1 VADEDDLMDL
11 DFTVPG
17 AFEAKTEPEP
27 APAPAAEIPAASPE
41 PVPPPPPAR
50 PPLPPALT
58 EAATMYASGKELDA
72 MRRLEAAI
80 KSNENLGDSTIRAW
94 ACLFELLQALGRQP
108 AFDALALTFARRF
121 EKSPPAWSAAA
132 DDDNLAA
139 ETTGG
144 RAHVSLSGVL
154 NVGVGEVLKQ
164 AMKLAATSSLVR
176 MDVSKLTDADNN
188 GATLLMRGIAA
199 LKRAKK
205 EFVFGSPEHLAE
217 ILDHGAISRHHH
229 SFRASRRR
237 VALGGDGQVTLG
249 NIVVKASARKV
260 RRLYQEKI
268 LAGFAGGT
276 ADAFTLFERFEAKLE
291 KHQGN
296 LLRSAVELAKDWR
309 TDRILRRLEAMLAVA
324 DRQCSLIITGN
335 GDVLEPEQ
343 GIVAIGSGGA
353 YAQAAARALLENTD
367 LTPEEIVKK
376 SLAIAGDLCIYT
388 NQSHVIEVLE

>member
-1 VADEDDLMDL
+1 MEQYHGTTILSVRR
-11 DFTVPG
+11 G
-17 AFEAKTEPEP
+17 A
-27 APAPAAEIPAASPE
+27 S
-41 PVPPPPPAR
+41 
-50 PPLPPALT
+50 
-58 EAATMYASGKELDA
+58 
-72 MRRLEAAI
+72 
-80 KSNENLGDSTIRAW
+80 
-94 ACLFELLQALGRQP
+94 
-108 AFDALALTFARRF
+108 
-121 EKSPPAWSAAA
+121 
-132 DDDNLAA
+132 
-139 ETTGG
+139 
-144 RAHVSLSGVL
+144 
-154 NVGVGEVLKQ
+154 
-164 AMKLAATSSLVR
+164 
-176 MDVSKLTDADNN
+176 
-188 GATLLMRGIAA
+188 
-199 LKRAKK
+199 
-205 EFVFGSPEHLAE
+205 
-217 ILDHGAISRHHH
+217 
-229 SFRASRRR
+229 

-343 GIVAIGSGGA
+343 GIVAIGSGGP

-376 SLAIAGDLCIYT
+376 SLAVAGDLCIYT